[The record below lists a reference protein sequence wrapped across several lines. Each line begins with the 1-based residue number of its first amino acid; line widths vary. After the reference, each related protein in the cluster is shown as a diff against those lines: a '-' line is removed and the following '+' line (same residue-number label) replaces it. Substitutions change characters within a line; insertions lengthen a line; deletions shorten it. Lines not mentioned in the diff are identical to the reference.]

1 MLVRLLLSTVKHNFK
16 LLKQKTM
23 IMHSF
28 NIFLEFCLVLSHELF
43 DILEAIFIHC

>member
-1 MLVRLLLSTVKHNFK
+1 MLLRLLLSTVEHNFK

-28 NIFLEFCLVLSHELF
+28 NILEFCLVLSHELL